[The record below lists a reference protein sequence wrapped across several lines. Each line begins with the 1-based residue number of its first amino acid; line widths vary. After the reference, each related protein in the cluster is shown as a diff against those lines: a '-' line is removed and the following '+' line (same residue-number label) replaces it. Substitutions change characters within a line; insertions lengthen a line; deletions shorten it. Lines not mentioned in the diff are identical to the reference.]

1 VFFGS
6 FPKSNTFSTETK
18 MMEISKTL
26 DHGEKRGAPLLP
38 HRAVALNRAATLA
51 GIFIA
56 GFATFMNLYATQ
68 PLLPYF
74 RRLFGTTELLVSLT
88 VSAPV
93 LAVAL
98 AAPLLG
104 VAADSVGRKQVIVA
118 AIGCLSFATL
128 LSASASSLWGLI
140 VYRFLQGL
148 FIPGMIA
155 VVMAYISEE
164 SPIDSVGQTMAV
176 YVTGT
181 VAGGFAGRL
190 LAGLGT
196 AHWGWSRCF
205 VCLGVLTFLGALVTH
220 WILPQERVFAGGRK
234 TSLSLQ
240 PLWAHL
246 KNPQLLATYAAG
258 FNILFCMVATFTYV
272 NFYLAQKPFGL
283 GPGELG
289 EIFIVYLAGGVMTT
303 FAGPLMDRIGYRKAL
318 LRALSVESLG
328 ILLTLSHYLPAVLL
342 GLVLVATG
350 VFISQTCASSNVGK
364 AARGARSSAAGL
376 YVCLYY
382 LGGFTGSII
391 PGFFWARA
399 GWPACVA
406 VILCAQA
413 LTALIALRLWKA

>member
-1 VFFGS
+1 
-6 FPKSNTFSTETK
+6 
-18 MMEISKTL
+18 MMQISKTL
-26 DHGEKRGAPLLP
+26 DNGEQRLAAALP
-38 HRAVALNRAATLA
+38 GRAVAFNRAATLA

-74 RRLFGTTELLVSLT
+74 RHLFGATELLVSLT

-118 AIGCLSFATL
+118 AIGCLSFATIL
-128 LSASASSLWGLI
+128 AASATSLWRLI
-140 VYRFLQGL
+140 LYRFLQGL

-190 LAGLGT
+190 FAGLGT
-196 AHWGWSRCF
+196 AHWGWNRCF
-205 VCLGVLTFLGALVTH
+205 VFLGGLTLLGALITQ
-220 WILPQERVFAGGRK
+220 WILPRERVFVGGK
-234 TSLSLQ
+234 KASLSFG

-246 KNPQLLATYAAG
+246 KNPQLLATYSAG

-272 NFYLAQKPFGL
+272 NFYLAEKPFCL

-289 EIFIVYLAGGVMTT
+289 EIFIVYLAGGVITT
-303 FAGPLMDRIGYRKAL
+303 FAGPFMDRIGYRKAL
-318 LRALSVESLG
+318 LRALSLESLG
-328 ILLTLSHYLPAVLL
+328 ILLTLSHYLPVVIL

-350 VFISQTCASSNVGK
+350 VFICQTCASSNVGK

-382 LGGFTGSII
+382 LGGFAGSII
-391 PGFFWARA
+391 PGFFWTKA

-413 LTALIALRLWKA
+413 ITALIALRLWKG